1 MNLNR
6 AAGGDFARI
15 PIREAAETPAPIA
28 GKVSCSLAEELSDQ
42 RSNDVT
48 FRFTLTNDTKVPIAM
63 FTPIVRVSN
72 DVQVKEVTS
81 SAAAATE
88 KRRQEL
94 AEELT
99 DLLQRVMFVRTAT
112 FRESWAQAMST
123 ATQKVFDEL
132 RGGNLYLNSVVF
144 LGRLVVRRGWMLD
157 TLQKE
162 VNALR
167 YRITTAGE
175 ALRALTR
182 FFDQQSDAA
191 TRELFA
197 AKTEQ
202 LVRLEEEVQ
211 LGPGARA
218 IMAVIEPGGTFAYTY
233 VLRFPRRWFE
243 PRKDQISIEVEYLV
257 EGAARQRVGAT
268 QSLLITPHPVPLT
281 AAAILGSG
289 GGVVLKAFLPSLK
302 PNASPAT
309 MRRLFNDPWAGGWFI
324 VAAIIAVVVFNVYE
338 HTKLSTSFAS
348 LRISWRSAI
357 LIGVLCG
364 LANDRV
370 LAALQALVG

>member
-1 MNLNR
+1 MDLNR

-15 PIREAAETPAPIA
+15 PIKEAGEAPAPIA
-28 GKVSCSLAEELSDQ
+28 GKVSCGLAEELSDQ

-48 FRFTLTNDTKVPIAM
+48 FRFTLTNDTKAPIAM

-72 DVQVKEVTS
+72 DVEVTEVTS

-88 KRRQEL
+88 KRRQQL

-99 DLLQRVMFVRTAT
+99 DLLQRVVFVRTAA
-112 FRESWAQAMST
+112 FRESWVQAMST
-123 ATQKVFDEL
+123 AAQKVFDKV

-144 LGRLVVRRGWMLD
+144 LGRLVMRRGWMLD

-175 ALRALTR
+175 AFRALDR
-182 FFDQQSDAA
+182 FLDRQSDEA

-197 AKTEQ
+197 AKSEQ
-202 LVRLEEEVQ
+202 LARLEEEVQ

-218 IMAVIEPGGTFAYTY
+218 IMAVIEPGDSFAYTY

-243 PRKDQISIEVEYLV
+243 PRKDQISIEVEYLA
-257 EGAARQRVGAT
+257 EGATRQRVGAT
-268 QSLLITPHPVPLT
+268 QSLLITPHPMPLT
-281 AAAILGSG
+281 VVAILGSG

-302 PNASPAT
+302 ANASPAT
-309 MRRLFNDPWAGGWFI
+309 IDQLFRKAWFDGWFI
-324 VAAIIAVVVFNVYE
+324 IASIIAVVVFNVYE

>member
-1 MNLNR
+1 
-6 AAGGDFARI
+6 
-15 PIREAAETPAPIA
+15 
-28 GKVSCSLAEELSDQ
+28 
-42 RSNDVT
+42 
-48 FRFTLTNDTKVPIAM
+48 
-63 FTPIVRVSN
+63 
-72 DVQVKEVTS
+72 
-81 SAAAATE
+81 
-88 KRRQEL
+88 
-94 AEELT
+94 
-99 DLLQRVMFVRTAT
+99 
-112 FRESWAQAMST
+112 MST
-123 ATQKVFDEL
+123 AAPKVFDEL
-132 RGGNLYLNSVVF
+132 RGGNLYLNSIIF
-144 LGRLVVRRGWMLD
+144 LGRLIMRRGWMLD

-167 YRITTAGE
+167 YRITTAVE
-175 ALRALTR
+175 AFRALNT
-182 FFDQQSDAA
+182 FFDRDSDAA

-197 AKTEQ
+197 AKTDQ
-202 LVRLEEEVQ
+202 LVRLEEEVR

-218 IMAVIEPGGTFAYTY
+218 IMAVIEPGDSFAYTY

-243 PRKDQISIEVEYLV
+243 PRKDQISIEVEYLG
-257 EGAARQRVGAT
+257 EGNARQRLGAT
-268 QSLLITPHPVPLT
+268 QSLLITPHPLPLT
-281 AAAILGSG
+281 AVAILGSG

-302 PNASPAT
+302 ANGSPAT
-309 MRRLFNDPWAGGWFI
+309 IDGLFRNAWFDGWFI